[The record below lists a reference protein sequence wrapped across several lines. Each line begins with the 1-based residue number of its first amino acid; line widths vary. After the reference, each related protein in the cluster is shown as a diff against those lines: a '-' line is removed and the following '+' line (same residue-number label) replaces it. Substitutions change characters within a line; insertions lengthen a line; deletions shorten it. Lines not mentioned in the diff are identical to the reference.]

1 MSVPEAE
8 ATLVRFLL
16 GALHEQEHA
25 AVEERLFT
33 DAGLQGRL
41 DIATDDLIHRYVAG
55 ALAADDHAR
64 FERYFLASRRHR
76 ERLVFVRDLVAAADR
91 VRSAR
96 VPRVTPAPRAMP
108 GTARWALAAGVLL
121 AVGVVVAT
129 RTPPPGA
136 EHAAAPP
143 PPPSLAAAPVSPPE
157 TLPPPPGP
165 RLDPEQGEQA
175 PAQPDE
181 PSEAATVRVIRVSE
195 GVYTNP
201 VDVPMTSS
209 TRAVRV
215 EAALEPRGLA
225 SAGAPQQETRPE
237 GRQAPVSLPP
247 ARPLTSG
254 SPTFKAVVRDSTGRD
269 VWWAEGLAPSTS
281 DRSKVTVEVP
291 AGVFTSRNY
300 TLSIQEVGP
309 GGAAAPSIP
318 AMVDLRLRVLQR
330 P

>member
-33 DAGLQGRL
+33 DAGLPGRL

-129 RTPPPGA
+129 RAPPPGA
-136 EHAAAPP
+136 ERAAAPP

-157 TLPPPPGP
+157 TLPPPP
-165 RLDPEQGEQA
+165 
-175 PAQPDE
+175 
-181 PSEAATVRVIRVSE
+181 VRA
-195 GVYTNP
+195 
-201 VDVPMTSS
+201 S
-209 TRAVRV
+209 TRNR
-215 EAALEPRGLA
+215 ENRRRH
-225 SAGAPQQETRPE
+225 SRTNRPK
-237 GRQAPVSLPP
+237 R
-247 ARPLTSG
+247 RPCG
-254 SPTFKAVVRDSTGRD
+254 
-269 VWWAEGLAPSTS
+269 
-281 DRSKVTVEVP
+281 
-291 AGVFTSRNY
+291 
-300 TLSIQEVGP
+300 
-309 GGAAAPSIP
+309 
-318 AMVDLRLRVLQR
+318 
-330 P
+330 